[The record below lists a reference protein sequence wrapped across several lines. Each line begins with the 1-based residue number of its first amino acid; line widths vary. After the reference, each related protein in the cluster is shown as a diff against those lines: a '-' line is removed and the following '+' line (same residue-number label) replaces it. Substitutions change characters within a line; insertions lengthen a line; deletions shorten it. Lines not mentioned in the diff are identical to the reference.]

1 MSGATPTLAGDGHG
15 GWWRDVSS
23 HDLRR
28 SRATY
33 HLLKQGVDLHTMMR
47 LGGWSSAAA
56 IEPCLGEPTEA
67 KIQRAL
73 SS

>member
-1 MSGATPTLAGDGHG
+1 
-15 GWWRDVSS
+15 
-23 HDLRR
+23 
-28 SRATY
+28 
-33 HLLKQGVDLHTMMR
+33 MMR